1 MEEKTFDDIKK
12 DIEGFLNNQQFVDK
26 YNSRITDAI
35 IDKKYRVVININDI
49 RVHDTGLANIILR
62 NPREYVLALREA
74 IIKHATDSL
83 ASENPAIEKAL
94 QQNEHKLQVGFEGS
108 LGLNSVSPRG
118 LLSSLLNNM
127 VEVEGIVLKVS
138 NVKPKVVRSV
148 MYCDKTKVYEEMEH
162 FDHESLEVG
171 VKGVGG
177 YQNIR
182 LPNNKSG
189 MKKEDKDHNPMELE
203 SGLSVYK
210 DRQVIILSEMPERS
224 KVGQLPRS
232 IEIILENDLVD
243 RVKPGDRIKCVG
255 IYMPLA
261 PVNENLV
268 SNTHASKILCNN
280 ISVIGKDVGSIKLV
294 GGTDGDLKNIKD
306 LARNNT
312 NILDILARSL
322 CPSLIGLSNQKKAL
336 VLQLLGGEERN
347 LDNGT
352 HLRGDINVMLLG
364 DPSTAKSQ
372 LLRSVLEVAP
382 LAISTTGRSS
392 TGVGLTAAVTNDPES
407 NDRRLEAGA
416 MVLADRGI
424 VCIDEFDKM
433 SEIDRVAIHE
443 VMEQQTVTIAKAGIH
458 ASLNARCSVLAA
470 ANPVYGQYDK
480 SQPPYKNIG
489 LPDSLLSRFDLLFI
503 MLDDLDPTF
512 DRMKSEGILKNH
524 QYRRPGTIME
534 PEPLNQGSILNL
546 DEDEEYD
553 DQETP
558 VWIGGKTSKGSNSSR
573 SASSIT
579 SSSDLL
585 TKSFLRKYLHYAK
598 QRIHPELTEEAM
610 ECIAAEYSGM
620 RSKQAAKRNLPVTAR
635 SLETMIRLSTAH
647 AKCRLSNDVEKVD
660 VDLAIELI
668 NYVYFSD
675 IGNTESAMA
684 EFNRDKRRLQNSNYH
699 NDGQD
704 ENENS
709 SNSVGG
715 GAGTSGSS
723 SSYANSNSNS
733 NNNKKPR
740 KVDNITEKLRDDTF
754 VDNCK
759 DKINTIESS
768 DDSYLLVMSLIQKIT
783 SAGATED
790 LSIEDLWNKFNLK
803 TTKVIDFQKFMTILF
818 KLEEENTVMIR
829 DDKYDFM

>member
-1 MEEKTFDDIKK
+1 MEEKTFDDIKR
-12 DIEGFLNNQQFVDK
+12 DIQKFLENQQFTDK
-26 YNSRITDAI
+26 YTGRITDAI
-35 IDKKYRVVININDI
+35 IDKKFRVVVNINDI
-49 RVHDTGLANIILR
+49 RVHDAGLANMILR

-74 IIKHATDSL
+74 IMEYAKSNL
-83 ASENPAIEKAL
+83 VENPAIDKAL

-148 MYCDKTKVYEEMEH
+148 MYCEKTKVYEEMEH

-189 MKKEDKDHNPMELE
+189 MKKEDKDNNPMELE

-210 DRQVIILSEMPERS
+210 DRQVIVLSEMPERS

-261 PVNENLV
+261 PINENLV

-280 ISVIGKDVGSIKLV
+280 ISVVGKDVGSIKLV
-294 GGTDGDLKNIKD
+294 GGADGDLKNIKD

-322 CPSLIGLSNQKKAL
+322 CPSLIGLNNQKKAL

-524 QYRRPGTIME
+524 QYRRPGTLME
-534 PEPLNQGSILNL
+534 PEPLNQGSVLNL

-558 VWIGGKTSKGSNSSR
+558 VWIGGKNSKGPNSAR

-585 TKSFLRKYLHYAK
+585 TKAFLRKYLHYAK

-610 ECIAAEYSGM
+610 ESIAAEYSGM

-647 AKCRLSNDVEKVD
+647 AKCRLSKDVEKVD
-660 VDLAIELI
+660 VDVAVELI

-699 NDGQD
+699 NDGQED
-704 ENENS
+704 NEGEG
-709 SNSVGG
+709 VG
-715 GAGTSGSS
+715 ASS
-723 SSYANSNSNS
+723 SSSSSTNNNS
-733 NNNKKPR
+733 NNSKKPR
-740 KVDNITEKLRDDTF
+740 KVDNITEKLKDDTF
-754 VDNCK
+754 VDTCK
-759 DKINTIESS
+759 SKIAGIDS
-768 DDSYLLVMSLIQKIT
+768 DDESYLLVMSLILKIT
-783 SAGATED
+783 SAGDTD
-790 LSIEDLWNKFNLK
+790 NLSIEDLWNKFNLK

-818 KLEEENTVMIR
+818 KVEDENKIMIR
-829 DDKYDFM
+829 DDLYDLL